1 MPNVVCWTHFPLS
14 VISRHLTLSASWDVN
29 FMLMEISTSMLLS
42 ISNESSDPASLEYLM
57 WRNAT
62 RTFLL
67 LVVLQQKVTTM
78 RSRMGTP
85 VAVTSRDQEI
95 HPLRGEIVSAN
106 SAIARL
112 KSHFGALLEN
122 WLRVSFYAVTPN
134 FERMLITDSELSFR
148 FTQAR
153 TELRTTLRRSQVY
166 LDGLSEIWE
175 EERTETDDGK
185 THTARDPMHSASL
198 RVKST
203 RLVGGT
209 WSPLTTPH
217 ACGAAYILG

>member
-42 ISNESSDPASLEYLM
+42 ISNESSDQGSLEYLM
-57 WRNAT
+57 WKNAT

-67 LVVLQQKVTTM
+67 LVVLQKKVTTM
-78 RSRMGTP
+78 RSKMATSAGG
-85 VAVTSRDQEI
+85 TSRDQATLS
-95 HPLRGEIVSAN
+95 LRAEIVSAN

-134 FERMLITDSELSFR
+134 FERMLLTDSELSFR
-148 FTQAR
+148 FTSTR

-166 LDGLSEIWE
+166 LDGLSQTWE
-175 EERTETDDGK
+175 EEKTTSDDGK

-209 WSPLTTPH
+209 WSP
-217 ACGAAYILG
+217 